1 MTIPTLAFGSTG
13 HTSTRTL
20 FGAAA
25 LSRVDQKTAD
35 ETLEVLFEYGVNHID
50 VARSY
55 GDAELR
61 IGAWMPQHRD
71 KFFLATKL
79 NQWRYEGAWE
89 QIEESRQRL
98 QVDTLDLI
106 QLHNLTDEIA
116 WQTATGPNGALKA
129 ALEARDQGKVRF
141 IGVTGHGVIAPHMHY
156 RSLQKHPFDS
166 ILAPYNYEM
175 SKNATYT
182 ADLEALWE
190 LARQKSAAI
199 QTIKGI
205 TLGPW
210 GDKDHTNS
218 TWYEPLQEQSDIDL
232 AVHWVLSRPGIFL
245 NTVGDVTLLP
255 KVFDAASRFDGAQPS
270 DEQMERLVAARG
282 MAPLFV

>member
-1 MTIPTLAFGSTG
+1 MPIPTLPFGTTG
-13 HTSTRTL
+13 HVSTRTI

-25 LSRVDQKTAD
+25 LSRVDQPTAD
-35 ETLEVLFEYGVNHID
+35 ATLEVLLEYGVNHID

-61 IGAWMPQHRD
+61 VGAWLPKHRD
-71 KFFLATKL
+71 RFFLATKL
-79 NQWRYEGAWE
+79 NQWRYEAARD

-98 QVDTLDLI
+98 QVDTIDLI
-106 QLHNLTDEIA
+106 QMHNLTDEIA
-116 WQTATGPNGALKA
+116 WQNATGPNGALKA

-141 IGVTGHGVIAPHMHY
+141 IGVTGHGVIVPHMHL

-175 SKNATYT
+175 SKNATYM
-182 ADLEALWE
+182 AGLEALFD
-190 LARQKSAAI
+190 LATQRGVAI

-218 TWYEPLQEQSDIDL
+218 TWYEPLHDQADIDL

-255 KVFDAASRFDGAQPS
+255 KVLDAASRFTGAKPT
-270 DEQMERLVAARG
+270 DAEMERLVQSRS